1 MKICHTID
9 EMRAASRA
17 ARRDGKSL
25 GLVPTMGAL
34 HEGHLSL
41 VRAAKAQCDLVVAS
55 IFVNPLQFGPN
66 EDLAKYPRTFD
77 RDRELLEQ
85 EGVDFIFAPSVE
97 EMYPAG
103 AVTYVTVEGL
113 SDKLCG
119 RSRPG
124 HFRGVTTVVAKLFN
138 IVEPDLAFFGQKDAA
153 QSTIIRRMVRDL
165 NIPVQIVVCP
175 IVREPDGLAMSSRN
189 AYLDAQQRKSA
200 LVLYRSLMAV
210 QERFDQGER
219 KVQALI
225 EAGKQAFAQEP
236 SVRLDY
242 FEIVDPETLDPVDDL
257 SRGAGGGGGVRGQ
270 SAADRQ
276 HGSADHRRS
285 RVGPD
290 AWFGWANEAR
300 LVSWSSAKA
309 CRVSLG
315 WAGEGTRPYVVRGQ
329 PLDTNLF
336 PAIM

>member
-1 MKICHTID
+1 MRVCHTID

-17 ARRDGKSL
+17 LRREGKSL

-41 VRAAKAQCDLVVAS
+41 VRAAKAQCDLVAAS
-55 IFVNPLQFGPN
+55 IFVNPLQFGPS

-77 RDRELLEQ
+77 HDRELFQQ

-97 EMYPAG
+97 EMYPVG

-138 IVEPDLAFFGQKDAA
+138 IVEPDRAFFGQKDAA

-165 NIPVQIVVCP
+165 NIPVQVVVCP
-175 IVREPDGLAMSSRN
+175 IIREPDGLAMSSRN
-189 AYLDAQQRKSA
+189 AYLDPPQRESA
-200 LVLYRSLMAV
+200 RVLYRSLMAV

-219 KVQALI
+219 KAETLI

-242 FEIVDPETLDPVDDL
+242 FEIVDPDTLDPVADL
-257 SRGAGGGGGVRGQ
+257 SR
-270 SAADRQ
+270 SALVAV
-276 HGSADHRRS
+276 AAF
-285 RVGPD
+285 VGK
-290 AWFGWANEAR
+290 AR
-300 LVSWSSAKA
+300 LIDNII
-309 CRVSLG
+309 L
-315 WAGEGTRPYVVRGQ
+315 Q
-329 PLDTNLF
+329 PPPRTT
-336 PAIM
+336 